1 MFENGDDNEENDDD
15 EDNDDDDKDNDD
27 NDNNDD
33 DDAEND
39 ELTRQVVA
47 AVGICWDG
55 FHSLS
60 LQVLPTPPCCC
71 TWKKSNK
78 NMRKH
83 SRET

>member
-1 MFENGDDNEENDDD
+1 MYENGDDNE
-15 EDNDDDDKDNDD
+15 DNDDDDDNDEP
-27 NDNNDD
+27 
-33 DDAEND
+33 END

-71 TWKKSNK
+71 CTWKKSNK
-78 NMRKH
+78 KQKYEKKFTRILNIWQRQ
-83 SRET
+83 SF

>member
-1 MFENGDDNEENDDD
+1 MYENGDDN
-15 EDNDDDDKDNDD
+15 KDNDD
-27 NDNNDD
+27 NDNDNDNDDNDDD

-71 TWKKSNK
+71 CTWKKSNK

>member
-1 MFENGDDNEENDDD
+1 MFENGDDNEENDND
-15 EDNDDDDKDNDD
+15 EDNDDDDDD
-27 NDNNDD
+27 KCDD

>member
-1 MFENGDDNEENDDD
+1 MYENGDDNEDNDD
-15 EDNDDDDKDNDD
+15 EDNGEDDDNDEDDDDEP
-27 NDNNDD
+27 
-33 DDAEND
+33 END

-71 TWKKSNK
+71 CTWKKSNK

-83 SRET
+83 SRES

>member
-1 MFENGDDNEENDDD
+1 MYENGDDNEDNDD
-15 EDNDDDDKDNDD
+15 EDNGEDDDNDEDDDDEP
-27 NDNNDD
+27 
-33 DDAEND
+33 END

-71 TWKKSNK
+71 CCTLKKSNK

-83 SRET
+83 SRES